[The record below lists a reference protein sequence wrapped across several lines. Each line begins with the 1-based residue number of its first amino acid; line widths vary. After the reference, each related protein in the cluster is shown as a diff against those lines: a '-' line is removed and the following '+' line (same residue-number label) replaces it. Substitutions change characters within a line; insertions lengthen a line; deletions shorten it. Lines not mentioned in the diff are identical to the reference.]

1 MQADDLWQRT
11 KTILRARMSPP
22 SFETWVKPSRAV
34 AIDRGDQ
41 TLTIETPN
49 EFARDWLTKNLTDV
63 HHALS
68 EAGGAGLRVAL
79 QTVDPRSADAIRA
92 SDARRAGETTGSGP
106 RGSEL
111 GSAATGTYTPTMPP
125 PSPTYGILNPKYTF
139 GTFVVGHHSRFAHA
153 AAIAVAENPAKA
165 YNPLFIYGGVG
176 LGKTHLMHAIGH
188 HLLARNPHTKVA
200 YLSSEKFTN
209 ELINSIK
216 EDRMPEFRTRYRN
229 IDLLLI
235 DDIQF
240 IEGKGRTE
248 EEFFHTFNALYEAG
262 KQIVLSSDRPPK
274 DLKALEDRL
283 RSRFEWGLLSDIQT
297 PDLETRMAIL
307 KKKADSD
314 LLEVDDQVIAY
325 IAAAYQN
332 NVRELE
338 GAFIR
343 VMAYASLTGV
353 TPSVDLAMQVLGVVQ
368 RKPVTIARIREIVG
382 AHFHLSEAEMIGQRR
397 TKEVSWGRQ
406 IAMYLSRE
414 LTDSSLPTIGGEFGG
429 RDHTTVLHAWD
440 KIHKLLATDT
450 ALVSLLQQ
458 LTIQIKG

>member
-1 MQADDLWQRT
+1 MQAEDLWQRT
-11 KTILRARMSPP
+11 KTILRTRMSPP
-22 SFETWVKPSRAV
+22 SFETWVKPSRALK
-34 AIDRGDQ
+34 IDPSDQ
-41 TLTIETPN
+41 VLTIEAPN
-49 EFARDWLTKNLTDV
+49 EFARDWITKNLPDV
-63 HHALS
+63 QTALI

-79 QTVDPRSADAIRA
+79 RIASPDTRMPSGDAPRGESRPI
-92 SDARRAGETTGSGP
+92 DAR
-106 RGSEL
+106 
-111 GSAATGTYTPTMPP
+111 TPDPGAMPP

-139 GTFVVGHHSRFAHA
+139 ETFVVGNHSRFAHA

-188 HLLARNPHTKVA
+188 HMLARNPHTKVA

-307 KKKADSD
+307 KKKADTD
-314 LLEVDDQVIAY
+314 HLEVDDQVIAY
-325 IAAAYQN
+325 IATAYQN

-353 TPSVDLAMQVLGVVQ
+353 TPTVDLAMQVLGVAP
-368 RKPVTIARIREIVG
+368 RKPVTMARIRQIV
-382 AHFHLSEAEMIGQRR
+382 AEHFHLTEAELIGQRR
-397 TKEVSWGRQ
+397 TKDVSWARQ

-414 LTDSSLPTIGGEFGG
+414 LTDASLPTIGAEFGG

-440 KIHKLLATDT
+440 KVHKLLATDS
-450 ALVSLLQQ
+450 ALSALLQQ
-458 LTIQIKG
+458 LTHQIKG

>member
-1 MQADDLWQRT
+1 MQAEDLWQRT
-11 KTILRARMSPP
+11 KTILRTRMSPP
-22 SFETWVKPSRAV
+22 SFETWVKPSRGI
-34 AIDRGDQ
+34 AIDLGDQ
-41 TLTIETPN
+41 ILTIETPN
-49 EFARDWLTKNLTDV
+49 EFARDWINKNLPDV
-63 HHALS
+63 QHALN

-79 QTVDPRSADAIRA
+79 RTASAEARVAEPRSTVAEPRSAEAYVP
-92 SDARRAGETTGSGP
+92 AGS
-106 RGSEL
+106 
-111 GSAATGTYTPTMPP
+111 MPP

-139 GTFVVGHHSRFAHA
+139 ETFVVGNHSRFAHA

-188 HLLARNPHTKVA
+188 HMLARNPHTKVA

-307 KKKADSD
+307 QKKADSD
-314 LLEVDDQVIAY
+314 LLDVDDQVVAY
-325 IAAAYQN
+325 IATAYQN

-353 TPSVDLAMQVLGVVQ
+353 TPTVDLAMQVLGVAQ

-382 AHFHLSEAEMIGQRR
+382 DHFHLSEAELIGQRR
-397 TKEVSWGRQ
+397 TKEVSWARQ

-414 LTDSSLPTIGGEFGG
+414 LTDSSLPTIGAEFGG

-450 ALVSLLQQ
+450 ALVGLLQQ
-458 LTIQIKG
+458 LTHQIKG

>member
-1 MQADDLWQRT
+1 MQAEDLWQRT
-11 KTILRARMSPP
+11 KTILRTRMSPP
-22 SFETWVKPSRAV
+22 SFETWVKPSRAI
-34 AIDRGDQ
+34 AIDLGDQ

-49 EFARDWLTKNLTDV
+49 DFARDWISKNLPDV
-63 HHALS
+63 HHALN

-79 QTVDPRSADAIRA
+79 RTASADAR
-92 SDARRAGETTGSGP
+92 
-106 RGSEL
+106 L
-111 GSAATGTYTPTMPP
+111 SAAPLPVADGPNAGGPSALSPRDAASYGGGMPMPP

-139 GTFVVGHHSRFAHA
+139 ETFVVGNHSRFAHA

-188 HLLARNPHTKVA
+188 HMLARNPHTKVA

-314 LLEVDDQVIAY
+314 LLDVDDQVIAY
-325 IAAAYQN
+325 IATAYQN

-353 TPSVDLAMQVLGVVQ
+353 TPTVDLAMQVLGVAQ
-368 RKPVTIARIREIVG
+368 RKPVTIARIREIV
-382 AHFHLSEAEMIGQRR
+382 ADHFQLSEAELIGQRR
-397 TKEVSWGRQ
+397 TKDVSWARQ
-406 IAMYLSRE
+406 VAMYLSRE
-414 LTDSSLPTIGGEFGG
+414 LTDSSLPTIGAEFGG

-440 KIHKLLATDT
+440 KVHKLLATDT
-450 ALVSLLQQ
+450 ALVALLQQ
-458 LTIQIKG
+458 LTHQIKG